1 MSVIHDIAAGIQ
13 VNPARPATL
22 AQQIREQITWAI
34 SSGSL
39 KPGDELPSVRDMA
52 DRLGVNL
59 HTVRGAY
66 LQLESD
72 GLVDVRRGASTRV
85 AAFDPRRLW
94 PPESAARSH
103 LVGVIVPTLA
113 SPFYA
118 ELLEGVEEAATRSGA
133 LIVLVTTQDDQARAL
148 RAVGQ
153 LATRG
158 ADGVVVVS
166 HDISVLLAGAGGD
179 VAGERR
185 LPLVTADRPGAT
197 GHAVDVDLEHVGY
210 VATRHLLEHGHRA
223 VGLITLDVPASNV
236 VPREAGYRRALAEA
250 GIPVREAHVAR
261 VDGWTTAAGDEGAM
275 RLLASVDRP
284 TALVAISDLLAIGAL
299 RAARRLRLR
308 IPDDVA
314 LVGVDDI
321 PLLDA
326 VNPPLTS
333 VALPARAIGA
343 EAMTT
348 LERIWAGE
356 ADTPRRVLLEARLVI
371 RESCG
376 QHASH

>member
-1 MSVIHDIAAGIQ
+1 MRDPIPAGLH
-13 VNPARPATL
+13 VDRGAPATL
-22 AQQIREQITWAI
+22 AQQIREQLTWAI
-34 SSGSL
+34 STGAL
-39 KPGDELPSVRDMA
+39 EPRDALPSVRELG
-52 DRLGVNL
+52 RHLGVNL
-59 HTVRGAY
+59 HTVRAAY
-66 LQLESD
+66 LRLESD

-103 LVGVIVPTLA
+103 LVGVIVPTLT
-113 SPFYA
+113 SPFHA
-118 ELLEGVEEAATRSGA
+118 ELLEGVEGAAARSGA
-133 LIVLVTTQDDQARAL
+133 LIVVVTTQDDQARAL

-153 LATRG
+153 LATRS

-166 HDISVLLAGAGGD
+166 HDISALLAGAGGD
-179 VAGERR
+179 LAGERR
-185 LPLVTADRPGAT
+185 LPLVTVDRPGST

-210 VATRHLLEHGHRA
+210 VATRHLLEHGHRDI
-223 VGLITLDVPASNV
+223 GLITLDIPASNV
-236 VPREAGYRRALAEA
+236 VPREAGYRRALADA
-250 GIPVREAHVAR
+250 GLPVPEAHVAR
-261 VDGWTTAAGDEGAM
+261 VGAWTAAAGDEGAT
-275 RLLASVDRP
+275 RLLSGAGRP
-284 TALVAISDLLAIGAL
+284 TALVAICDLLAIGAM

-333 VALPARAIGA
+333 VALPARAMGA

-348 LERIWAGE
+348 LERSWAGE
-356 ADTPRRVLLEARLVI
+356 TGTPRRVLLEARLVI

-376 QHASH
+376 LHASH

>member
-1 MSVIHDIAAGIQ
+1 MAASIQ
-13 VNPARPATL
+13 VDPARPTTL
-22 AQQIREQITWAI
+22 QQQIREQLTWAI

-39 KPGDELPSVRDMA
+39 EPGDELPSIREMA

-113 SPFYA
+113 QPFFA
-118 ELLEGVEEAATRSGA
+118 ELLEGVEEAALRSGT
-133 LIVLVTTQDDQARAL
+133 LVIVATTHDDQARAL
-148 RAVGQ
+148 RSVAQV
-153 LATRG
+153 AARG

-166 HDISVLLAGAGGD
+166 HDISVLLSGNEGD
-179 VAGERR
+179 MAGERR
-185 LPLVTADRPGAT
+185 LPLVVVDRPGSP
-197 GHAVDVDLEHVGY
+197 GHAVDVDLEQVGH

-223 VGLITLDVPASNV
+223 VGLITVDAPASNV
-236 VPREAGYRRALAEA
+236 LPREAGYRRALAEA
-250 GIPVREAHVAR
+250 RIPVNEAHIAR
-261 VDGWTTAAGDEGAM
+261 VDAFNSAAGDAGAT
-275 RLLASVDRP
+275 RLLAAADRP
-284 TALVAISDLLAIGAL
+284 TALFAISDLLAIGAM
-299 RAARRLRLR
+299 RAARRLHLR

-333 VALPARAIGA
+333 VALPARAMGA
-343 EAMTT
+343 EAMAT
-348 LERIWAGE
+348 LERTWAGQ
-356 ADTPRRVLLEARLVI
+356 AGAPRRVLLEARLVI